1 MQVTFCSI
9 QATESLKQFYKVVIM
24 TAEIEGGD
32 GFVCTFYR
40 GNGLIISQLYQSLL
54 YLSFRSPH
62 KPYTS
67 WRDIYKMS
75 NRTRTLITHCQIYDA
90 CVNNCLSTIIFHVNI
105 LWQKIAIYTVLCYE
119 LIHPP
124 PQIFFFTNFTV
135 TIPEHS
141 RIHSCRKNQ
150 YTHQENQDQGKK

>member
-1 MQVTFCSI
+1 
-9 QATESLKQFYKVVIM
+9 M

-62 KPYTS
+62 NHILPV
-67 WRDIYKMS
+67 RDIHKMS

-105 LWQKIAIYTVLCYE
+105 LW
-119 LIHPP
+119 
-124 PQIFFFTNFTV
+124 
-135 TIPEHS
+135 
-141 RIHSCRKNQ
+141 
-150 YTHQENQDQGKK
+150 